1 MQLSGKVALVTGAAR
16 GMGAAE
22 AKLFARHGSR
32 LVLSDVL
39 EEPLQKLADELEA
52 AGHDVLARRLDVT
65 DEDGWAAIVSAS
77 EERFGRVDVLVNNAG
92 LADPAGVEAT
102 SRELWDQI
110 IAVNQTG
117 TFLGIRAVVPA
128 MRRAGG
134 GSIINISS
142 IYGIVG
148 SSGSAAYHASKG
160 AVRILTKQA
169 AVEYAPEGIRVN
181 SIHPGYIDTAM
192 LRAPFEG
199 RPEDLEEIIAA
210 VTPMG
215 RVGTPEEIA
224 SAALFLAGDE
234 SSFMTGA
241 EMVVDGGYT
250 AR

>member
-1 MQLSGKVALVTGAAR
+1 M
-16 GMGAAE
+16 
-22 AKLFARHGSR
+22 AKLFARDGAR
-32 LVLSDVL
+32 LVLADIL
-39 EEPLQKLADELEA
+39 EEPLLKLGDELAA
-52 AGHDVLARRLDVT
+52 AGFDVLSQFLDVT
-65 DEDGWAAIVSAS
+65 DEDGWSEIVVAA
-77 EERFGRVDVLVNNAG
+77 EERFGRLDVLVNNAG

-102 SRELWDQI
+102 SRDLWDQI
-110 IAVNQTG
+110 VAVNQTG

-160 AVRILTKQA
+160 AVRVLTKQA

-192 LRAPFEG
+192 LRAPFAG
-199 RPEDLEEIIAA
+199 RPEELDKIIAG

-224 SAALFLAGDE
+224 NAALFLASDE
-234 SSFMTGA
+234 ASFMTGA